1 MLLTIFKKTIL
12 LVKQY
17 LMKYLNNPYLCSSF
31 FIKNKNIQNMLKNF
45 LIAAVV
51 ATLVFSCG
59 ETTTSGNENDQAN
72 TADDETQDRKNF
84 GETIDG
90 EGTISYDEMLM
101 KFTEADSIPAKVL
114 GQVSEVCQKKGC
126 WMTIA
131 SQNGEETMMV
141 QFKDYGF
148 FVPKDIAGRKV
159 VMEGYAFREIT
170 PVDDLK
176 HYAEDAGKS
185 QEEIEAIT
193 EPKEEIKFLAS
204 GVLLLDN

>member
-1 MLLTIFKKTIL
+1 
-12 LVKQY
+12 
-17 LMKYLNNPYLCSSF
+17 
-31 FIKNKNIQNMLKNF
+31 MLKNF
-45 LIAAVV
+45 LIAALF

-59 ETTTSGNENDQAN
+59 ETTNTGNENDQAN
-72 TADDETQDRKNF
+72 TEADETQDGKHF
-84 GETIDG
+84 GETING
-90 EGTISYDEMLM
+90 EGTISYDEMLT
-101 KFTEADSIPAKVL
+101 KFTEADSIPAKVV

-131 SQNGEETMMV
+131 SENGEEMMMV

-185 QEEIEAIT
+185 QEEIDAIT